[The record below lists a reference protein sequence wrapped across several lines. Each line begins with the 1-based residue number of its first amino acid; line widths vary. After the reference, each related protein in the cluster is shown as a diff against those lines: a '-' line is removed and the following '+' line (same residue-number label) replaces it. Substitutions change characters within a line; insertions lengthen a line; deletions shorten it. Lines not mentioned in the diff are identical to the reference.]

1 MKDVKI
7 KCFDDAWCTERD
19 INEFLEE
26 NNVEYVDMISTLNR
40 IYLVYREK
48 ENMPKR
54 KPYERY
60 PENEKENEQNG

>member
-7 KCFDDAWCTERD
+7 KCFDDAWYTERD

-48 ENMPKR
+48 ENTPKR

-60 PENEKENEQNG
+60 PENEKEDEQNG

>member
-7 KCFDDAWCTERD
+7 KCFDEAWYTERD

-26 NNVEYVDMISTLNR
+26 NNVEYVNVISTLNH

-48 ENMPKR
+48 ENTPKR

-60 PENEKENEQNG
+60 PERDDSDD

>member
-7 KCFDDAWCTERD
+7 KCFDDAWYTERD

-26 NNVEYVDMISTLNR
+26 NNMEYVDMISTLNR

-48 ENMPKR
+48 ENTPKR
-54 KPYERY
+54 KPYEKY
-60 PENEKENEQNG
+60 PENKEED

>member
-7 KCFDDAWCTERD
+7 KCFDDAWYTERD

-48 ENMPKR
+48 ENTPER
-54 KPYERY
+54 KPYEKY

>member
-7 KCFDDAWCTERD
+7 KCFDDAWYTERD

-54 KPYERY
+54 KLYERY

>member
-1 MKDVKI
+1 MNDVKI
-7 KCFDDAWCTERD
+7 KCFDDAWYTERD

-48 ENMPKR
+48 ENTPKR

-60 PENEKENEQNG
+60 PENEKEDKQNG

>member
-7 KCFDDAWCTERD
+7 KCFDDAWYTERD

-48 ENMPKR
+48 ENTPKR

>member
-7 KCFDDAWCTERD
+7 KCFDDAWYTERD

-48 ENMPKR
+48 ENTPKR

-60 PENEKENEQNG
+60 PENEKEDKQNG

>member
-7 KCFDDAWCTERD
+7 KCFDDAWYTERD

-26 NNVEYVDMISTLNR
+26 NNVEYVDIISTLNR

-48 ENMPKR
+48 ENTPKR

>member
-7 KCFDDAWCTERD
+7 KCFDDAWYTERN

-48 ENMPKR
+48 ENTPER
-54 KPYERY
+54 KPYETY
-60 PENEKENEQNG
+60 PEKRDDSDD